1 MTKQT
6 TFKFRLFVAGDALN
20 STQAVTNLNLLC
32 STHLPGRHDIEVVDV
47 FTQPLQALSEGV
59 FLTPTLIK
67 LTPLPVRR
75 FVGTLSQTQR
85 VLEAL
90 GLADAHV

>member
-1 MTKQT
+1 MNKQA

-20 STQAVTNLNLLC
+20 SSQAVANLGVLC
-32 STHLPGRHDIEVVDV
+32 NTHLAGRYDIEVIDV
-47 FTQPLQALSEGV
+47 FTQPLRALEEGV

-67 LTPLPVRR
+67 LGPLPVRR

-90 GLADAHV
+90 GLAEDHV

>member
-1 MTKQT
+1 MTKQA

-32 STHLPGRHDIEVVDV
+32 NTHLLGRHDIEVVDV
-47 FTQPLQALSEGV
+47 FTQPLRALAEGV

-67 LTPLPVRR
+67 LAPLPVRR

-90 GLADAHV
+90 GLVDAHV

>member
-1 MTKQT
+1 MTKQA

-20 STQAVTNLNLLC
+20 SSQAVANLDHLC
-32 STHLPGRHDIEVVDV
+32 STHLPGHHDIEVVDV
-47 FTQPLQALSEGV
+47 FAQPLRALEEGV

-67 LTPLPVRR
+67 LAPLPVRR

-85 VLEAL
+85 VMEAL
-90 GLADAHV
+90 GLADEHV